1 MCGIVGF
8 TTPGQDPA
16 AAKKIVQGM
25 ADLIRHRGPD
35 GEGCYADGTA
45 ALGHR
50 RLSVIDLAGG
60 GPPVLNE
67 DGTLVVV
74 FNGEI
79 YNYKTLRAR
88 LQQRGHTFATDSDT
102 EVLLHGYEEWGRDLP
117 CRLRGMFAF
126 AVWDRTR
133 STLFCARDLFGIK
146 PLCYYKKGE
155 TLLFASEIKAFLAH
169 PAFEKR
175 LNEARLPDWLS
186 MEYLPDAET
195 LFTGV
200 YELPPAHTLTWQAGR
215 VTLARYAAPRFRAKR
230 GRSLRAWAREI
241 GDAVAESA
249 DAHRIADV
257 EVGCFL
263 SGGVDSSLI
272 TCEMARRQP
281 AVQCFSVGYAEEAY
295 SELPAARAAAQA
307 LGVPLTE
314 TTVTADDFFAANR
327 AIQWYL
333 DEPMPNPAE
342 VPLYFLCKAARQ
354 RVKVVLSGEGA
365 DELFGG
371 YNIYRDPF
379 TARWYD
385 RLPPWLRAGL
395 GAAASLLPPARGVNF
410 LVRRGMSLEERYFGP
425 TALFNERE
433 KRRLLLFS
441 EHPDR
446 IPPLRRLLPA
456 GEHLDPLRA
465 GAAGNVVCAFQ
476 LLRIRAIPLWED
488 QAGDLP
494 AVFFLHPRHTGQAFQ
509 RLHRRRVRQF
519 TRPNGVLAVSIGIFP
534 LARLDGGG
542 NLLRIRLPVQS
553 VISLIELHKPAQQRD
568 EHERCRNRRPKDR
581 AAVAV
586 LAALGEMPRKA
597 RTAVQADHDLA
608 RSPFGI
614 RRLRKR
620 QDVLFRV
627 YGDHD
632 EPCRHHEDRDEQP
645 PKRPPR
651 QTARIRPGKAPG
663 REAGFQGRL
672 GGNRPLPNAAHTR
685 AAHPRRTAGSQH
697 HKTAARAAAARNTS
711 PPPRRSPAAG

>member
-16 AAKKIVQGM
+16 AAKQIVQGM

-60 GPPVLNE
+60 GQPMLNE

-133 STLFCARDLFGIK
+133 GTLFCARDLFGIK

-395 GAAASLLPPARGVNF
+395 GAAAALLPPARGVNF

-433 KRRLLLFS
+433 KRRLLADYAGDGDPMFLTEAIWDATEGLDPVTRMQQVDLNLWLAGDILLKADKMSMAHSLELRVPFL
-441 EHPDR
+441 DR
-446 IPPLRRLLPA
+446 EVWALAAALPA
-456 GEHLDPLRA
+456 
-465 GAAGNVVCAFQ
+465 AAKA
-476 LLRIRAIPLWED
+476 D
-488 QAGDLP
+488 
-494 AVFFLHPRHTGQAFQ
+494 
-509 RLHRRRVRQF
+509 
-519 TRPNGVLAVSIGIFP
+519 
-534 LARLDGGG
+534 
-542 NLLRIRLPVQS
+542 
-553 VISLIELHKPAQQRD
+553 
-568 EHERCRNRRPKDR
+568 
-581 AAVAV
+581 
-586 LAALGEMPRKA
+586 A
-597 RTAVQADHDLA
+597 RTTKIA
-608 RSPFGI
+608 
-614 RRLRKR
+614 LR
-620 QDVLFRV
+620 
-627 YGDHD
+627 
-632 EPCRHHEDRDEQP
+632 
-645 PKRPPR
+645 
-651 QTARIRPGKAPG
+651 
-663 REAGFQGRL
+663 
-672 GGNRPLPNAAHTR
+672 
-685 AAHPRRTAGSQH
+685 
-697 HKTAARAAAARNTS
+697 RAAARTL
-711 PPPRRSPAAG
+711 PAASAARKKLGFPVPVRDWLRQEPYTSRVRAVFSRPAAAEFFDPRALHSMLNQHLHGGDCWRQIWCVYSFLIWYEQFFGA